1 MIRLLNWFNRTWNK
15 SVFRFHDVAT
25 KTNINFM
32 VKFSIWAHDKLIWE
46 LPERLQLISGIPVS
60 EHRLMQELEVA
71 RHQMQYFM
79 DYAEELQNELFRIQ
93 DETPEPELV
102 AASIDG

>member
-1 MIRLLNWFNRTWNK
+1 MR
-15 SVFRFHDVAT
+15 
-25 KTNINFM
+25 
-32 VKFSIWAHDKLIWE
+32 
-46 LPERLQLISGIPVS
+46 
-60 EHRLMQELEVA
+60 ELELA
-71 RHQMQYFM
+71 KHQSQYFM

>member
-1 MIRLLNWFNRTWNK
+1 
-15 SVFRFHDVAT
+15 
-25 KTNINFM
+25 
-32 VKFSIWAHDKLIWE
+32 
-46 LPERLQLISGIPVS
+46 
-60 EHRLMQELEVA
+60 
-71 RHQMQYFM
+71 M

>member
-1 MIRLLNWFNRTWNK
+1 MIRLLNWTNRTWNK
-15 SVFRFHDVAT
+15 LVFRFHDVAT
-25 KTNINFM
+25 RTNISFM
-32 VKFSIWAHDKLIWE
+32 VKLSILAHDKLIWV
-46 LPERLQLISGIPVS
+46 LPDRLHLISGIPVS
-60 EHRLMQELEVA
+60 EHKLMRELELA
-71 RHQMQYFM
+71 KHQSQYFM

>member
-15 SVFRFHDVAT
+15 SVFKFHDIAT
-25 KTNINFM
+25 KTNIKFM
-32 VKFSIWAHDKLIWE
+32 VTFSIWAHDKLVWE
-46 LPERLQLISGIPVS
+46 LPDRLHLISGVPVS
-60 EHRLMQELEVA
+60 EHKLIRELELA
-71 RHQMQYFM
+71 KHQSQYFM